1 MLIAYCQLPIAPC
14 NFNIPSIIFCLH
26 PFTFA
31 IHLIFTK
38 KRLITFICALVIYST
53 GFSQNP
59 YEILVERPNEKTLK
73 GIISQDVLLKDTSFK
88 WYAENLK
95 GYSPNTVALE
105 GLTKNKDSIQLLVFM
120 GTWCEDSH
128 FIIPKFYSLLDAAG
142 FSQDRVTLIG
152 VDREKKTLS
161 HLSEALNVK
170 NVPTILV
177 MKNGKEIGRV
187 IEFGKYGLFDKEL
200 GEIIVQADKH

>member
-1 MLIAYCQLPIAPC
+1 M
-14 NFNIPSIIFCLH
+14 
-26 PFTFA
+26 
-31 IHLIFTK
+31 
-38 KRLITFICALVIYST
+38 KRLLPFICALVISST

-73 GIISQDVLLKDTSFK
+73 GIISRDVLLKDTSFK

-95 GYSPNTVALE
+95 GYSHNAMALE

-142 FSQDRVTLIG
+142 FSQDRVTLVG

-161 HLSEALNVK
+161 HLAEALNIK

-177 MKNGKEIGRV
+177 MKNGKEMGRV

-200 GEIIVQADKH
+200 GEIIVQIDNH